1 MTKGTTKLL
10 SMNFIIIKT
19 KQKVKMVPTIRK
31 LENYCKYISKK
42 LDLNFIIMG
51 SFPKNRKVAFKYE
64 D

>member
-10 SMNFIIIKT
+10 SMNYTIIKT

-31 LENYCKYISKK
+31 LENYYKYVSKK
-42 LDLNFIIMG
+42 LDLNCSIMG
-51 SFPKNRKVAFKYE
+51 NFPKTRKVVFKYE